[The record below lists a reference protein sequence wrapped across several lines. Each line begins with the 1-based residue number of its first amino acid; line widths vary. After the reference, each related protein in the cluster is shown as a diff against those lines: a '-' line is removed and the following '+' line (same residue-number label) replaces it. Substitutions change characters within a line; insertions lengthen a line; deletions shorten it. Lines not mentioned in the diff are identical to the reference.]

1 MEAQV
6 MSESSDR
13 PDYLKFKPAMKA
25 LNWTQED
32 LARKAGYKLSTI
44 QKVVTGKYKR
54 LLCLNNCKKA
64 LGEAYDDAIPQA
76 MPSST
81 ILDGRW
87 HMVTCFKD
95 KDVGKEEFDV
105 EVTGCDQSITARA
118 TCIKGRDRGFIYVVE
133 GTFANLV
140 LRATWS
146 CADPTRI
153 ETGAVCLMLLEN
165 GNVLTGLNVH
175 YHTKKRK
182 LCVTPLTW
190 RRVTVQKRSRTR

>member
-1 MEAQV
+1 

-13 PDYLKFKPAMKA
+13 PDLSKIKAAMKA
-25 LNWTQED
+25 LNWTQQD
-32 LARKAGYKLSTI
+32 LADKAGYKLSTI
-44 QKVVTGKYKR
+44 QKVVTGKYKG
-54 LLCLNNCKKA
+54 LKCLNNCKEA
-64 LGEAYDDAIPQA
+64 LGEAYVNAIPQDP
-76 MPSST
+76 MPPST

-165 GNVLTGLNVH
+165 GNVLEGLNVH
-175 YHTKKRK
+175 YNTQKRI

-190 RRVTVQKRSRTR
+190 RRVRVQKKSRTKRRT